1 MLKSTKKLVKL
12 LKSLRKVKIN
22 DNEKFMKQLWKRIR
36 REDG

>member
-1 MLKSTKKLVKL
+1 MLKSTRKLVKL
-12 LKSLRKVKIN
+12 LKSLPKVKIN